1 MRVIKKSR
9 KNRQPSLLVLFL
21 ASFAVHAHASND
33 FLRNGVMGMV
43 ISHIEFALA
52 PNANLASNCPN
63 GMTLNL
69 QEIYANTPAGKRRED
84 ETDQEYLKRLSSA
97 GKKLGRS
104 EDGRDFCMH
113 PQLADPE
120 PNFHSVVGSQTAVWG
135 LNLDGRDSAEDFSG
149 VDGES
154 GIDNQWYRTVGC
166 SRSFQPN
173 GMSLSF
179 NIAMLTGSWGI
190 VLEVK
195 GVDDLRNDDQ
205 VQVSIYANGD
215 PIRLSPSREPLSY
228 ASYSPDTDERYWTT
242 VPGRIEDGVLSSQPA
257 DITLR
262 SEVNSMLLE
271 RVLRDARV
279 ELTLAED
286 GSASG
291 YLAGYAP
298 VESLYDM
305 LYGYRTG
312 RKFGGELAPLAL
324 RSNSANGAA
333 FVLGHTCHGAYQ
345 ALYANADGHPDSET
359 GQFTSISMQ
368 YRIKTLPAFIL
379 SASGPDVVTTGVVAA
394 EITRGDAHV
403 NH

>member
-1 MRVIKKSR
+1 
-9 KNRQPSLLVLFL
+9 
-21 ASFAVHAHASND
+21 
-33 FLRNGVMGMV
+33 MGMV
-43 ISHIEFALA
+43 VSHIEFALA
-52 PNANLASNCPN
+52 PNADLESNCPN

-69 QEIYANTPAGKRRED
+69 QEIYANTPAGKRGENESD
-84 ETDQEYLKRLSSA
+84 PAYMKRLSSA
-97 GKKLGRS
+97 ARKLGRS

-113 PQLADPE
+113 PQLAGPE
-120 PNFHSVVGSQTAVWG
+120 PNFHSVMGSGTVVWG
-135 LNLDGRDSAEDFSG
+135 LNLDGRDAAEDFPG
-149 VDGES
+149 VNGET

-166 SRSFQPN
+166 SRSFQPS
-173 GMSLSF
+173 GVSVSF

-195 GVDDLRNDDQ
+195 GVDDLRNDDH
-205 VQVSIYANGD
+205 VLVSIYANGD

-228 ASYSPDTDERYWTT
+228 ASYSPDADERYWTT
-242 VPGRIEDGVLSSQPA
+242 ASGRIKDGVLSSQPA

-279 ELTLAED
+279 ELTLSED

-298 VESLYDM
+298 VESVYDM

-312 RKFGGELAPLAL
+312 RKFGGDLAPLAL
-324 RSNSANGAA
+324 RSNTANGAA

-345 ALYANADGHPDSET
+345 ALYANADGHPDPET
-359 GQFTSISMQ
+359 GRFTSISMQ
-368 YRIKTLPAFIL
+368 YRIETLPAFI
-379 SASGPDVVTTGVVAA
+379 VTSSSHDAGTAKVVAA
-394 EITRGDAHV
+394 EVTLGDAYVSH
-403 NH
+403 